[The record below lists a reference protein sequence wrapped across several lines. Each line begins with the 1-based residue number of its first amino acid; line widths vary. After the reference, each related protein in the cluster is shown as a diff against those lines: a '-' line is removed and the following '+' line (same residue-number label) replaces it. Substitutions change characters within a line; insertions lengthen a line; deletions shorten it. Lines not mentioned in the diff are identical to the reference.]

1 VRVPAG
7 STALLPPAPA
17 SPKIAP
23 NSRGYGMIERLK
35 ALLARG
41 PADPRPEAEPPRPR
55 AVEVGWL
62 LDTDKARF
70 IWPEPRRVKRAD
82 PAPTHAKSVN
92 YCPSV
97 LDHEARMFEVTCP
110 IDVRLGFRRDDK
122 GMPVLVNADGD
133 RSSIRSK
140 HLNAMLAL
148 VNQREWRHPDRPVVQ
163 IITPYVFVSDEPVFM
178 TQMPPISH
186 YQPDPW
192 PGTMIGGRLPIH
204 IWPRQMMWAFEW
216 YDTSRELVLRR
227 GEPWFY
233 VRFETHDP
241 GRPVRLFEAE
251 RTPELDEHMK
261 GMSAVANYVDRTYSL
276 LKVASA
282 RRPASLL
289 KRKSSAQVDD
299 AAG

>member
-1 VRVPAG
+1 M
-7 STALLPPAPA
+7 L
-17 SPKIAP
+17 
-23 NSRGYGMIERLK
+23 ERLK
-35 ALLARG
+35 AALTR
-41 PADPRPEAEPPRPR
+41 RPAEPSLKPEPSRPR

-70 IWPEPRRVKRAD
+70 IWPEPRRVKRND

-110 IDVRLGFRRDDK
+110 IDVRLRFRRDEK
-122 GMPVLVNADGD
+122 GVPVLVNADGD
-133 RSSIRSK
+133 RSAIRSK

-148 VNQREWRHPDRPVVQ
+148 VSQREWRHPDRPVIQ

-178 TQMPPISH
+178 TQMPPFFH

-216 YDTSRELVLRR
+216 YDTSKELVLRR
-227 GEPWFY
+227 DEPWFY
-233 VRFETHDP
+233 LRFETHDP
-241 GRPVRLFEAE
+241 ARPVRMFEAE
-251 RTPELDEHMK
+251 RTPELDEHLK
-261 GMSAVANYVDRTYSL
+261 GMAAVANYVDRTYSL
-276 LKVASA
+276 LKVAGA

-289 KRKSSAQVDD
+289 KRKASAPVDEP
-299 AAG
+299 AG